1 MFTNS
6 VLALVLGV
14 SGCLAAFSPK
24 LVYTFKS
31 HDSSAGKVDPVVKG
45 AVQLLGLVLLA
56 LSFHYLS
63 PILNGHP

>member
-6 VLALVLGV
+6 VLAFVLGV
-14 SGCLAAFSPK
+14 FGCLAAFFPR

-31 HDSSAGKVDPVVKG
+31 HNNSEIKTDPVVKG

-56 LSFHYLS
+56 FAFHYLS